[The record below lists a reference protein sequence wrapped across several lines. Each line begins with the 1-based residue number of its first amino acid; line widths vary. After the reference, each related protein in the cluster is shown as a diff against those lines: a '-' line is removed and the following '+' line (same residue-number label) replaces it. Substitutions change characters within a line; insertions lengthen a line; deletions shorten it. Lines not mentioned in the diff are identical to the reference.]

1 MNHLNASNGIDT
13 IIAGL
18 FTNYIIKHFK
28 LDMSYMT
35 MVLPVTMTI
44 ITTIKSEIDISHFN
58 RLLKSITIIHII
70 FLIAIYV
77 IYNNWVSIFLFFNKK
92 KEKIN
97 AEQNEIEYITINV
110 YDKKW
115 INIMIDY
122 IKMYP
127 HYFNLKCNIDVGN
140 KQFIGEFMNPRQFI
154 TENNAGTYFLEEA
167 KRISETANQEIIF
180 FDQLFKYNGFII
192 WKYCTSKVDIPN
204 KNNNDSESNKDYS
217 SSSEMKYRYLEIN
230 IRKDQIDDPRKYL
243 LKIEEI
249 INKSK
254 QTNKILLYH
263 VMVNV
268 AKDRYA
274 DSLVEWN
281 STIYYEDIEKSIDEM
296 KIELIDSFFHP
307 EKDSIWKEVRTV
319 HENPEYYNKLGQPA
333 AFSCLLYGL
342 PGSGKSA
349 LAYRIAKVLGRHL
362 ITVDLAQLLTLS
374 KKDIYKIFREPIV
387 DNKKVKPKTCVYVL
401 DEIDIAI
408 LNLFVRQSRID
419 AIKKTMETP
428 EFITGEDGN
437 ITIKNKKEIDLANN
451 SFCLDDLKCI
461 LQGSVPI
468 EGSIIIAMTNHYEKI
483 KDTCPALFR
492 EGRLKPIKLGY
503 LDNKS
508 MNELSNYYFNSDLN
522 IELPKIMNIPTSE
535 IIKSAIKN
543 KDNFGKFK
551 NEIKDKI
558 KELS

>member
-1 MNHLNASNGIDT
+1 MNHLSTSNGIDT

-18 FTNYIIKHFK
+18 FTNYVIKRFK

-35 MVLPVTMTI
+35 MILPVTMTI

-58 RLLKSITIIHII
+58 KLLKSITIIHIM
-70 FLIAIYV
+70 FLIIMYV
-77 IYNNWVSIFLFFNKK
+77 VYDNWITIFLFFNKK
-92 KEKIN
+92 EEKIN
-97 AEQNEIEYITINV
+97 TEQSEIEYITINV

-115 INIMIDY
+115 INIMIEY

-154 TENNAGTYFLEEA
+154 TESNAGTYFLEEA
-167 KRISETANQEIIF
+167 KRISETANQEIMF
-180 FDQLFKYNGFII
+180 FDELFKYNGFII
-192 WKYCTSKVDIPN
+192 WKYCTSKVDTP
-204 KNNNDSESNKDYS
+204 KRDNNDSESQKDYS

-230 IRKDQIDDPRKYL
+230 IRKNQIDDPRKYL

-254 QTNKILLYH
+254 QTSKILLYH
-263 VMVNV
+263 VMVNM

-274 DSLVEWN
+274 DSIIEWN
-281 STIYYEDIEKSIDEM
+281 STTYYEDIEKSIDEM

-419 AIKKTMETP
+419 AIKKTMEAP

-522 IELPKIMNIPTSE
+522 IELPEIMNIPTSE
-535 IIKSAIKN
+535 IIKLAIKN
-543 KDNFGKFK
+543 KDNFDKFK
-551 NEIKDKI
+551 NEIKNKI